1 MNELEIKAELDAL
14 EQDAANLYKRLCKLG
29 VGAAKF
35 AEDNGHSP
43 YAISPAIDAH
53 ADAVSDAGK
62 AVMAIRLFHDAI
74 APFAKTREGHLHRV
88 ANDPSSIKGQPQQIL
103 VEVAESAP

>member
-53 ADAVSDAGK
+53 ADAASDLGK

-74 APFAKTREGHLHRV
+74 APFAQNKFG
-88 ANDPSSIKGQPQQIL
+88 K
-103 VEVAESAP
+103 

>member
-1 MNELEIKAELDAL
+1 MNEMEIKAELDAL
-14 EQDAANLYKRLCKLG
+14 EQDAANLYRRLCKLG
-29 VGAAKF
+29 IGAARF
-35 AEDNGHSP
+35 ADDNGHSP

-74 APFAKTREGHLHRV
+74 APFAQNKFG
-88 ANDPSSIKGQPQQIL
+88 K
-103 VEVAESAP
+103 